1 MQDDAV
7 MTPDECM
14 ALAQKEPT
22 HIYTTAG
29 GKSPLQCRVLPSLD
43 NMETTE
49 TRILLYAAEDQC
61 HYNIMVVQ
69 TANVCAIEE
78 HETVA
83 PREPVEDK
91 PDDSSKKT
99 DEATKVQWWHHSRIC
114 AARCECNS
122 VVKYTDEMTVMTVRG
137 L

>member
-1 MQDDAV
+1 ML
-7 MTPDECM
+7 TCM
-14 ALAQKEPT
+14 HVTLLLLTNVAQ
-22 HIYTTAG
+22 AG
-29 GKSPLQCRVLPSLD
+29 DGD
-43 NMETTE
+43 
-49 TRILLYAAEDQC
+49 TRS
-61 HYNIMVVQ
+61 
-69 TANVCAIEE
+69 
-78 HETVA
+78 
-83 PREPVEDK
+83 EPVEDK